1 MEFSRRERQIMDIV
15 YRLSEA
21 TVGQVREQMS
31 DPPSYSTV
39 RALISTLERKGH
51 LEHSAVGAKYVYRP
65 TIPRSEA
72 SESALKRVVRSFFQG
87 SPAQAAVALV
97 DMGELGE
104 RELAELEAA
113 IHRAREEGR

>member
-1 MEFSRRERQIMDIV
+1 MDIV

-21 TVGQVREQMS
+21 TVAQVREQMS

-51 LEHSAVGAKYVYRP
+51 LDHVSAGARYVYRP
-65 TIPRSEA
+65 TVPRAEA
-72 SESALKRVVRSFFQG
+72 SESALKRVVSSFFEG

-97 DMGELGE
+97 DMGQLGE
-104 RELAELEAA
+104 RELSELEAA
-113 IHRAREEGR
+113 IQRAREEGR